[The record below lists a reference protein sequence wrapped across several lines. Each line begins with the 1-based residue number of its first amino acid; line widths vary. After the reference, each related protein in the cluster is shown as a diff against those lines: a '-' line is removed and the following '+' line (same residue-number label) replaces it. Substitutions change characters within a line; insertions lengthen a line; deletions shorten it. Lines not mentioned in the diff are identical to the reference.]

1 MTEAKKPTNTKQNQ
15 LMLVHNNLQS
25 LIDSKVDA
33 MPKGFNKTRFLQ
45 NCMVVLQD
53 VKGIE
58 KMSASSVART
68 MLKGAFLGL
77 DFFNKECYA
86 IPYDNTL
93 QFQTDYKGEKKL
105 AKKYSVN
112 PVLDIYAK
120 LVRKGDEYQVDVDNG
135 KQTLTYKP
143 IPFNNGDIVGAFAV
157 ALFKDGS
164 MMVEDM
170 SAAEIEDVRKKYSKT
185 ANGPAWTKSPG
196 EMYKKTVLR
205 RLCKGIELD
214 FDSIE
219 QKQAYDDAADADL
232 EKDKKPTQNSPYNEP
247 DLVEGDYEVHED
259 DPTEEPPA
267 TENPGAETS
276 EDEEN
281 KTLLDGVEGDK

>member
-1 MTEAKKPTNTKQNQ
+1 MAEEKKQPTKQNQ
-15 LMLVHNNLQS
+15 LMVVHDNLQK
-25 LIDSKVDA
+25 LIDNKTDA
-33 MPKGFNKTRFLQ
+33 MPRGFNKTRFLQ

-58 KMSASSVART
+58 KMSATSVART

-86 IPYDNTL
+86 IPYENAL
-93 QFQTDYKGEKKL
+93 NFQTDYKGEKKL

-120 LVRKGDEYQVDVDNG
+120 LVRKGDEYQVDVENG
-135 KQTLTYKP
+135 KQTLVYKP
-143 IPFNNGDIVGAFAV
+143 LPFNDGDIVGAFAV

-185 ANGPAWTKSPG
+185 AQGPAWTKSPG

-214 FDSIE
+214 FDTIE
-219 QKQAYDDAADADL
+219 QKQAFDDAADSDL

-247 DLVEGDYEVHED
+247 DLVDGDYVVGEEIPFEET
-259 DPTEEPPA
+259 PT
-267 TENPGAETS
+267 TEKTAVT

-281 KTLLDGVEGDK
+281 KTLLDGTEDKK